1 VSVGVSEIPASF
13 PDLHAA
19 AQPDKPAYVMAGS
32 GETISY
38 RELVERSR
46 RAAHAMRA
54 LGAERGACVAIM
66 MENHRRYL
74 ELAWAAQRAGLR
86 YTAISPRLTASEVE
100 YMLADSGTR
109 LLFVSEATAA
119 VALEAAQRVP
129 AVSARI
135 AVDGEI
141 AGFESYDRLLA
152 GKPPTP
158 LEDEAEGL
166 DFLYSSGTTGRPK
179 AIKAE
184 LALSPVGTPPAIVP
198 LFERLYGFGGDT
210 VYLSPAPLYHSAP
223 LRFNMAVHRLG
234 GTTIVMERF
243 DASSA
248 LGLIERYGVTHVQ
261 MVPTMFIRM
270 LRLPDGERLRHD
282 LSSLRAVIHAAAPCP
297 IDVKREMIEWLGPII
312 YEYYS
317 ATEVYLL
324 TALDS
329 EEWLAHPG
337 SVGRAFVGRPHI
349 LGDQGNELPTGQ
361 AGTIWSEGGPGFEYH
376 DAPEKT
382 AESRNQRG
390 WTTVGDVGYL
400 DMDGYLY
407 LTDRK
412 ANMIISGGVNV
423 YPQEAENALVTHP
436 AVADAAV
443 FGIPHPELGEEVKG
457 AVEAAPGANP
467 SPELEAELLSY
478 CHRRLAKYKCP
489 RTIDFVERLPRE
501 PTGKLYK
508 RVLRERYATAGAS
521 GQT

>member
-1 VSVGVSEIPASF
+1 MSETPAFF
-13 PDLHAA
+13 PDRYAA
-19 AQPDKPAYVMAGS
+19 AQPDKHAYVMAGS

-38 RELVERSR
+38 RQLVERSR

-54 LGAERGACVAIM
+54 LGAERGASVAIM

-100 YMLADSGTR
+100 YVLEDSGTR
-109 LLFVSEATAA
+109 LLLVSETTAA
-119 VALEAAQRVP
+119 VAREAAQQVP

-135 AVDGEI
+135 AVDGDI
-141 AGFESYDRLLA
+141 AGFESYDRLVA
-152 GKPPTP
+152 GHPATP
-158 LEDEAEGL
+158 LDDEAEGL
-166 DFLYSSGTTGRPK
+166 EFLYSSGTTGRPK
-179 AIKAE
+179 AIRAE
-184 LALSPVGTPPAIVP
+184 LALNPIGTPPAIVP
-198 LFERLYGFGGDT
+198 LFGRLYGFGSDT

-234 GTTIVMERF
+234 GTTIVMEKF
-243 DASSA
+243 DAASA
-248 LGLIERYGVTHVQ
+248 LELIERYGVTHVQ

-270 LRLPDGERLRHD
+270 LRLPDEERLRHD

-317 ATEVYLL
+317 ATEIYLL
-324 TALDS
+324 TAIDS

-337 SVGRAFVGRPHI
+337 SVGRAHVGTPHV
-349 LGDQGNELPTGQ
+349 LDDEGNELPPGQ
-361 AGTIWSEGGPGFEYH
+361 AGTIWSESGLSFEYH
-376 DAPEKT
+376 NAPEKT
-382 AESRNQRG
+382 AESRNERG

-400 DMDGYLY
+400 DADAYLY

-412 ANMIISGGVNV
+412 ADMIISGGVNI
-423 YPQEAENALVTHP
+423 YPQEAENVLVTHT

-457 AVEAAPGANP
+457 VVQVAAGASP
-467 SPELEAELLSY
+467 SPELKAELLSY
-478 CHRRLAKYKCP
+478 CHQRVAKYKCP
-489 RTIDFVERLPRE
+489 RTIDFVDQLPRE

-508 RVLRERYATAGAS
+508 RLLRERYAAAGAS
-521 GQT
+521 GLA